1 MPAPKKKKSP
11 ASKAKPKAARSSGKT
26 TSSRA
31 SGKGKSAA
39 KRRPARAAGRAG
51 TRSPAKRPAAA
62 RALTRASGPGISSLP
77 PLPPPPPG
85 AEPYPGDMA
94 RLDALAHA
102 QGLRGLWQDDA
113 HVHLPLESAELLALA
128 ERLEEA
134 GRVRILSFQPLHLIS
149 NGAVA
154 FLSGKILAYIEAF
167 HNQHPKEAGV
177 DLKRL
182 SARFEVPASTL
193 KLAIKTLVHEGRLR
207 DEEGFLALPQ
217 FRAVLPPREEKAL
230 AELEEACF
238 GGDFRAVSLNDVRE
252 RFNLSPDRLE
262 AMLTRLV
269 ERRRIVQGK
278 EGFYLHSRWLDELA
292 ARLRARPVKI
302 MTIAEFKAM
311 TGLSRK
317 YAIPL
322 LELLDEMG
330 ITRRKGSL
338 REIL

>member
-1 MPAPKKKKSP
+1 
-11 ASKAKPKAARSSGKT
+11 
-26 TSSRA
+26 
-31 SGKGKSAA
+31 
-39 KRRPARAAGRAG
+39 
-51 TRSPAKRPAAA
+51 
-62 RALTRASGPGISSLP
+62 
-77 PLPPPPPG
+77 
-85 AEPYPGDMA
+85 MA

-113 HVHLPLESAELLALA
+113 LVHLPLEPAGLLALA

-149 NGAVA
+149 NGAIA
-154 FLSGKILAYIEAF
+154 FLSDKILAYIEAF
-167 HNQHPKEAGV
+167 HNQHPKEPGV

-182 SARFEVPASTL
+182 SARFDVPSSTL
-193 KLAIKTLVHEGRLR
+193 KLALKTLVHEGRLR
-207 DEEGFLALPQ
+207 EDEDCLALPA

-230 AELEEACF
+230 QELEEACF

-262 AMLTRLV
+262 AMLSRLV
-269 ERRRIVQGK
+269 ERRRIVQGQD
-278 EGFYLHSRWLDELA
+278 GFYLHSRWLDELA
-292 ARLRARPVKI
+292 ARLRALPVKI
-302 MTIAEFKAM
+302 MTIAEFKAL